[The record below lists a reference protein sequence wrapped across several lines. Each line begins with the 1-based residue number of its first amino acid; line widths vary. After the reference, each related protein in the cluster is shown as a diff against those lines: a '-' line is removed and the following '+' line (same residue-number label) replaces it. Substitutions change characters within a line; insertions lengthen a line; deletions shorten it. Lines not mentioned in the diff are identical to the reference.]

1 LNVSYSNYLAILD
14 FQNLR
19 SPARGL
25 AAILASNTGV
35 GPAIVKT
42 GARPEVLSMKMKRV
56 DVDQVARGLVVFG
69 IGTITVVAVWTMF
82 GAMRS
87 WF

>member
-1 LNVSYSNYLAILD
+1 M
-14 FQNLR
+14 
-19 SPARGL
+19 
-25 AAILASNTGV
+25 
-35 GPAIVKT
+35 KT